1 MPPLRRAVN
10 MFFDFAHLQK
20 ACSKTLYQVVHQR
33 IRNRNALKPTG
44 TASSRGSRPQGWRRK
59 CSTRTGASEIEHF
72 YPVPICFGVIR
83 ELMQHPLEGCG
94 VFKRENRV
102 YVSRGMLLP
111 HQPGDP
117 TKLPAAILRGAP
129 FGLSSPTREKFTPPK
144 MRDIL
149 FVLFDKVL
157 VSHRD
162 NRAANSTH

>member
-1 MPPLRRAVN
+1 
-10 MFFDFAHLQK
+10 
-20 ACSKTLYQVVHQR
+20 
-33 IRNRNALKPTG
+33 
-44 TASSRGSRPQGWRRK
+44 
-59 CSTRTGASEIEHF
+59 
-72 YPVPICFGVIR
+72 
-83 ELMQHPLEGCG
+83 MQHPLEGCG

-111 HQPGDP
+111 H
-117 TKLPAAILRGAP
+117 LP